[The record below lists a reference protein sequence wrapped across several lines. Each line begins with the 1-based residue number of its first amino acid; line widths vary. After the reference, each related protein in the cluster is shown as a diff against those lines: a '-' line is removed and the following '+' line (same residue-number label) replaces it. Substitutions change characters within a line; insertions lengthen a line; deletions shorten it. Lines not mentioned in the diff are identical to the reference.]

1 MPDWDEIVR
10 RDGPAAWRS
19 AYRLTGNTADAD
31 ECLQEALVV
40 AVGIARREEVRC
52 WRALLQRLA
61 SARALDRLRRR
72 KRRGPFEV
80 VADWGAIRGSMPS
93 PDESAEEAEL
103 AARLRE
109 ALGRIPPKQAEAFCL
124 YALEGWSYAEVAEHL
139 GASTDAV
146 GVLLHRAR
154 GRLRGLLASSC
165 PSGCASGSRK
175 ERS

>member
-19 AYRLTGNTADAD
+19 AYRLTGNRADAD

-40 AVGIARREEVRC
+40 AVGIARREDVRC
-52 WRALLQRLA
+52 WRALLLRLA

-72 KRRGPFEV
+72 RRRGPFES
-80 VADWGAIRGSMPS
+80 VADWAAIRGPMPEPS
-93 PDESAEEAEL
+93 ESAEESEL
-103 AARLRE
+103 AESLRA
-109 ALGRIPPKQAEAFCL
+109 ALGRIPPKQAEAFWL
-124 YALEGWSYAEVAEHL
+124 VALEGWSYAEVAGHL

-154 GRLRGLLASSC
+154 GRLRRLLAASH
-165 PSGCASGSRK
+165 PSACGRK
-175 ERS
+175 EPS

>member
-19 AYRLTGNTADAD
+19 AYRLTANRADAD
-31 ECLQEALVV
+31 ECLQEALVA
-40 AVGIARREEVRC
+40 AVGIARREEVRS

-72 KRRGPFEV
+72 KRRGAFEP
-80 VADWGAIRGSMPS
+80 VADWGAIQGPMPEPS
-93 PDESAEEAEL
+93 DAAEEAEL
-103 AARLRE
+103 AGALRE

-124 YALEGWSYAEVAEHL
+124 HALEGWSYAEVAGHL
-139 GASTDAV
+139 GASVDAV

-154 GRLRGLLASSC
+154 GRLRRLLAESC
-165 PSGCASGSRK
+165 PSGCSRK
-175 ERS
+175 EPS